1 MLLLVEYLWETVWNK
16 FVEIWW
22 KKITQKGGPETQKSH
37 FPTKNTIFLGKN
49 VNKVRANGRKG
60 TNYGLK

>member
-1 MLLLVEYLWETVWNK
+1 MLLLVEFLLGPVWNK

-22 KKITQKGGPETQKSH
+22 KKFTPKGDPGTRKSH
-37 FPTKNTIFLGKN
+37 FSTKNTIFSAKN
-49 VNKVRANGRKG
+49 VNKVWANGLKD